1 MGDDDMTLE
10 EQIGIRVRENQEA
23 HRRFVEEHRDEWIRQ
38 GRGYRRARETL
49 RVTRREM
56 KQMIGASESTIA
68 SFEAGNPVQR
78 RPLIE
83 SSYITALR
91 LIELQR
97 RPVLDAVALGVIPS
111 ADDRSRNPFMRL
123 RRSRQQ
129 D

>member
-23 HRRFVEEHRDEWIRQ
+23 HRRFVEEHREEWIRQ
-38 GRGYRRARETL
+38 GRGYRRAREAL

-56 KQMIGASESTIA
+56 RQMIGASESTIA

-111 ADDRSRNPFMRL
+111 AEDRSRRL
-123 RRSRQQ
+123 RRSRRQ